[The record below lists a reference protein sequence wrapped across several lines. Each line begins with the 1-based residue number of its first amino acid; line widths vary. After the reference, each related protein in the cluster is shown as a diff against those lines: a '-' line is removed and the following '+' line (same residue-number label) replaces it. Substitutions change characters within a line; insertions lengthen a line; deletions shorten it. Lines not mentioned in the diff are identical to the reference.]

1 MSERRTMIV
10 MKRSGDYEKVEL
22 RSATTTYRVENPHLE
37 EATMTNAITR
47 RETLA
52 MAGTALAALTSPA
65 AAQSTAPIKI
75 GFSMALSGGLAGGGK
90 AALLAYQ
97 IWAEEVNAKG
107 GLLGR
112 KVELVH
118 YDAQSNP
125 STVPSIYTK
134 LLDID
139 KVDLLLSGYA
149 TVPTAAAMPIVIQR
163 KKMILSLFALAANDE
178 HKYSRYFQLQP
189 NGPQAKYELSKG
201 FFDIASAMTP
211 KPQTVAMVGADAEY
225 SILALQG
232 ARENAKKAGIKI
244 VFDRTYP
251 PAQVDFAPIVRSI
264 KATNPD
270 LLFIASYPTDSVG
283 MVSSIHEI
291 GFSARL
297 VGGGMIGLQFAAF
310 KQKLG
315 PMLNNIICYDLYVP
329 EPTMKFPGTEEFL
342 KRYRERA
349 AQAGVDPI
357 GIYIPP
363 FAYSEVQIL
372 ENAIKAVGSLD
383 DGKLAD
389 YIRKT
394 SFPTIVG
401 DIKFGDR
408 GEWAEP
414 RVLYVQYQGIVGN
427 DIEQF
432 KQAGKQVIL
441 YPPRYKSGELK
452 SPFVSMKN

>member
-1 MSERRTMIV
+1 MS
-10 MKRSGDYEKVEL
+10 G
-22 RSATTTYRVENPHLE
+22 P
-37 EATMTNAITR
+37 ITR
-47 RETLA
+47 RKTLA
-52 MAGTALAALTSPA
+52 IAGTALAAMAMPV
-65 AAQSTAPIKI
+65 AAQSEKPLKI

-97 IWAEEVNAKG
+97 IWAEEVNARG

-112 KVELVH
+112 KVELVY
-118 YDAQSNP
+118 YDDQSNP
-125 STVPSIYTK
+125 SAVPSIYTK
-134 LLDID
+134 LLDVD

-149 TVPTAAAMPIVIQR
+149 TVPTAAAMPIVMQR
-163 KKMILSLFALAANDE
+163 KKLFLSLFALAANDE
-178 HKYSRYFQLQP
+178 FKYDRYFQLQP

-201 FFDIASAMTP
+201 FFEIAAAMNP

-225 SILALQG
+225 PKHALDG

-244 VFDRTYP
+244 VYDRTYP

-270 LLFIASYPTDSVG
+270 LVFMATYPPDSVG
-283 MVSSIHEI
+283 MITSIHEI
-291 GFSARL
+291 GLSARL

-315 PMLNNIICYDLYVP
+315 PMLNNIVCYDLYVP
-329 EPTMKFPGTEEFL
+329 EPTMKFPGIEEL
-342 KRYRERA
+342 LVRYRERA
-349 AQAGVDPI
+349 AQAGVDPL

-372 ENAIKAVGSLD
+372 EAAIKAVGSTD

-394 SFPTIVG
+394 TFKTVVG
-401 DIKFGDR
+401 DIKFGER

-441 YPPRYKSGELK
+441 YPPRFKSGEVK
-452 SPFVSMKN
+452 SPFVSLKN

>member
-1 MSERRTMIV
+1 
-10 MKRSGDYEKVEL
+10 
-22 RSATTTYRVENPHLE
+22 
-37 EATMTNAITR
+37 MTGPITR
-47 RETLA
+47 RKTLA
-52 MAGTALAALTSPA
+52 IAGTALAAMTFPA
-65 AAQSTAPIKI
+65 AAQSAKPLKI

-97 IWAEEVNAKG
+97 IWAEDVNARG

-112 KVELVH
+112 KVELVY
-118 YDAQSNP
+118 YDDQSNP
-125 STVPSIYTK
+125 SAVPSIYTK
-134 LLDID
+134 LLDVD
-139 KVDLLLSGYA
+139 QVDLLLSGYA
-149 TVPTAAAMPIVIQR
+149 TVPTAAAMPIVMQR
-163 KKMILSLFALAANDE
+163 KKLFLSLFALAANDE
-178 HKYSRYFQLQP
+178 FKYDRYFQLQP

-201 FFDIASAMTP
+201 FFEIAAAMNP

-225 SILALQG
+225 PKHALDG

-244 VFDRTYP
+244 VYDRTYP
-251 PAQVDFAPIVRSI
+251 ANQVDFTPIVRSI

-270 LLFIASYPTDSVG
+270 LLFMATYPPDSVG
-283 MVSSIHEI
+283 MISSIHEI

-297 VGGGMIGLQFAAF
+297 VGGGMIGLQFAAI

-315 PMLNNIICYDLYVP
+315 PLLNNIVCYDLYVP
-329 EPTMKFPGTEEFL
+329 EPTMQFPGIEQLLT
-342 KRYRERA
+342 RYRERA
-349 AQAGVDPI
+349 AAAGVDPI

-372 ENAIKAVGSLD
+372 EEAIKATGSLD

-394 SFPTIVG
+394 SFKTVVG

-414 RVLYVQYQGIVGN
+414 RVLYVQYRNIVGN

-441 YPPRYKSGELK
+441 YPARYKSGEVHE
-452 SPFVSMKN
+452 PFVSVKN

>member
-1 MSERRTMIV
+1 MAGQV
-10 MKRSGDYEKVEL
+10 
-22 RSATTTYRVENPHLE
+22 
-37 EATMTNAITR
+37 TR

-52 MAGTALAALTSPA
+52 LAGTALAALTIPA

-97 IWAEEVNAKG
+97 IWAEDVNARG

-112 KVELVH
+112 KVELVY
-118 YDAQSNP
+118 YDDQSNP
-125 STVPSIYTK
+125 SSVPSIYTK

-149 TVPTAAAMPIVIQR
+149 TVPTAAAMPIVMQR
-163 KKMILSLFALAANDE
+163 KKLFLSLFALAANDE
-178 HKYSRYFQLQP
+178 FKYDRYFQLQP
-189 NGPQAKYELSKG
+189 NGPQARYELSKG
-201 FFDIASAMTP
+201 FFEIAMAMNP
-211 KPQTVAMVGADAEY
+211 KPQTVAMIGADAEY
-225 SILALQG
+225 PKHALDG

-244 VFDRTYP
+244 VYDRTYP

-270 LLFIASYPTDSVG
+270 LLFMATYPPDSVG
-283 MVSSIHEI
+283 MITSIHEL

-297 VGGGMIGLQFAAF
+297 VGGGMIGLQFAAI

-315 PMLNNIICYDLYVP
+315 PMLNNVLCYDLYVP
-329 EPTMKFPGTEEFL
+329 EPTMKFPGIEELL

-349 AQAGVDPI
+349 AAAGVDPI

-372 ENAIKAVGSLD
+372 EQAIKAVGSLD

-389 YIRKT
+389 HIRKT
-394 SFPTIVG
+394 SFPTVVG

-414 RVLYVQYQGIVGN
+414 RVLYIQYQNIVGN
-427 DIEQF
+427 DVEQF

-441 YPPRYKSGELK
+441 YPPRFKSGELK
-452 SPFVSMKN
+452 APFVSLKN

>member
-1 MSERRTMIV
+1 MAGQV
-10 MKRSGDYEKVEL
+10 
-22 RSATTTYRVENPHLE
+22 
-37 EATMTNAITR
+37 TR

-52 MAGTALAALTSPA
+52 LAGTALAALTIPA
-65 AAQSTAPIKI
+65 AAQSAAPIKI

-97 IWAEEVNAKG
+97 IWAEDVNARG

-112 KVELVH
+112 KVELVF
-118 YDAQSNP
+118 YDDQSNP
-125 STVPSIYTK
+125 SAVPSIYTK

-149 TVPTAAAMPIVIQR
+149 TVPTAAAMPIVMQR
-163 KKMILSLFALAANDE
+163 KKLFLSLFALAANDE
-178 HKYSRYFQLQP
+178 FKYDRYFQMQP
-189 NGPQAKYELSKG
+189 NGPQARYELSKG
-201 FFDIASAMTP
+201 FFEIAMAMNP

-225 SILALQG
+225 PKHALDG

-244 VFDRTYP
+244 VYDRTYP

-270 LLFIASYPTDSVG
+270 LLFMATYPPDPVG
-283 MVSSIHEI
+283 MITSIHEL
-291 GFSARL
+291 GFAARM
-297 VGGGMIGLQFAAF
+297 VGGGMIGLQFAAI

-315 PMLNNIICYDLYVP
+315 PMLNNVLCYDLYVP
-329 EPTMKFPGTEEFL
+329 EPTMKFPGIEQLLT
-342 KRYRERA
+342 RYRERA
-349 AQAGVDPI
+349 AAAGVDPI

-372 ENAIKAVGSLD
+372 EQAIKATGSLD

-389 YIRKT
+389 HIRKT
-394 SFPTIVG
+394 SFPTVVG

-414 RVLYVQYQGIVGN
+414 RVLYIQYQNIVGN
-427 DIEQF
+427 DVEQF

-441 YPPRYKSGELK
+441 YPPRFKSGELK

>member
-1 MSERRTMIV
+1 MAGQV
-10 MKRSGDYEKVEL
+10 
-22 RSATTTYRVENPHLE
+22 
-37 EATMTNAITR
+37 TR

-52 MAGTALAALTSPA
+52 LAGTALAALTIPA
-65 AAQSTAPIKI
+65 TAQSTAPIKI

-97 IWAEEVNAKG
+97 IWAEDVNARG

-112 KVELVH
+112 KVELVY
-118 YDAQSNP
+118 YDDQSNP
-125 STVPSIYTK
+125 SAVPSIYTK

-149 TVPTAAAMPIVIQR
+149 TVPTAAAMPIVMQR
-163 KKMILSLFALAANDE
+163 KKVFLSLFALAANDE
-178 HKYSRYFQLQP
+178 FKYDRYFQMQP

-201 FFDIASAMTP
+201 FFEIAAAMNP

-225 SILALQG
+225 PKHALDG
-232 ARENAKKAGIKI
+232 ARENAKKYGIKI
-244 VFDRTYP
+244 VYDRTYP

-270 LLFIASYPTDSVG
+270 LLFMATYPPDSVG
-283 MVSSIHEI
+283 MITSIHEL
-291 GFSARL
+291 GFAARM
-297 VGGGMIGLQFAAF
+297 VGGGMIGLQFAAI

-315 PMLNNIICYDLYVP
+315 PMLNNVLCYDLYVP
-329 EPTMKFPGTEEFL
+329 EPTMKFPGIEQLLT
-342 KRYRERA
+342 RYRERA
-349 AQAGVDPI
+349 AAAGVDPI

-372 ENAIKAVGSLD
+372 EQAIKAVGSLD

-394 SFPTIVG
+394 SFPTVVG

-414 RVLYVQYQGIVGN
+414 RVLYVQYQNIVGN
-427 DIEQF
+427 DVEQF

>member
-1 MSERRTMIV
+1 MAGQV
-10 MKRSGDYEKVEL
+10 
-22 RSATTTYRVENPHLE
+22 
-37 EATMTNAITR
+37 TR

-52 MAGTALAALTSPA
+52 LAGTALAAMTFPA
-65 AAQSTAPIKI
+65 AAQSANPIKI

-112 KVELVH
+112 KVELVY
-118 YDAQSNP
+118 YDDQSNP
-125 STVPSIYTK
+125 SGVPAIYTK
-134 LLDID
+134 LLDVD

-149 TVPTAAAMPIVIQR
+149 TVPTAAAMPVVIQR
-163 KKMILSLFALAANDE
+163 KKVILSLFALAANDE
-178 HKYSRYFQLQP
+178 FKYDRYFQLQP

-201 FFDIASAMTP
+201 FFEIAASLNP

-225 SILALQG
+225 PKHALDG
-232 ARENAKKAGIKI
+232 ARENAKKYGLK
-244 VFDRTYP
+244 VVYDRTYP
-251 PAQVDFAPIVRSI
+251 PAQVDFAPIVRAI

-270 LLFIASYPTDSVG
+270 LLFMATYPPDSVG
-283 MVSSIHEI
+283 MITSIHEI
-291 GFSARL
+291 GFSARM
-297 VGGGMIGLQFAAF
+297 VGGGMIGLQFAAI

-315 PMLNNIICYDLYVP
+315 PMLNNVFCYDLYVP
-329 EPTMKFPGTEEFL
+329 EPTMKFPGIEELL

-349 AQAGVDPI
+349 AQAGVDPL

-363 FAYSEVQIL
+363 FAYAEVQIL
-372 ENAIKAVGSLD
+372 EDAIRNVGSLD

-389 YIRKT
+389 YMRKAT
-394 SFPTIVG
+394 FKTVVG

-441 YPPRYKSGELK
+441 YPPRFKSGDVK
-452 SPFVSMKN
+452 TPFVSMKN

>member
-1 MSERRTMIV
+1 MAGQV
-10 MKRSGDYEKVEL
+10 
-22 RSATTTYRVENPHLE
+22 
-37 EATMTNAITR
+37 TR

-52 MAGTALAALTSPA
+52 IAGTALAALTIPA
-65 AAQSTAPIKI
+65 TAQSTAPIKV

-90 AALLAYQ
+90 AALLSYQ
-97 IWAEEVNAKG
+97 LWAEDVNARG

-112 KVELVH
+112 KVELVY
-118 YDAQSNP
+118 YDDQTNP
-125 STVPSIYTK
+125 SAVPSIYTK

-139 KVDLLLSGYA
+139 KVNLLLSGYG
-149 TVPTAAAMPIVIQR
+149 TVPTAAAMPIVMQR
-163 KKMILSLFALAANDE
+163 KKLFLSLFALAANDE
-178 HKYSRYFQLQP
+178 FKYDRYFQLQP

-201 FFDIASAMTP
+201 FFDIASAMNP
-211 KPQTVAMVGADAEY
+211 KPKTVAMVGADAEY
-225 SILALQG
+225 PKHALDG

-244 VFDRTYP
+244 VYDRTYP
-251 PAQVDFAPIVRSI
+251 PAQIDFAPIVRAI

-270 LLFIASYPTDSVG
+270 LLFMATYPPDSVG
-283 MVSSIHEI
+283 MITSIHEL

-297 VGGGMIGLQFAAF
+297 VGGGMIGLQFAAI

-315 PMLNNIICYDLYVP
+315 PMLNNVICYDLYVP
-329 EPTMKFPGTEEFL
+329 EPTMKFPGIEELL

-363 FAYSEVQIL
+363 FAYSEVQVL
-372 ENAIKAVGSLD
+372 EQAVKATNSLD
-383 DGKLAD
+383 DKKLAD
-389 YIRKT
+389 YIRSNSFKT
-394 SFPTIVG
+394 VVG

-414 RVLYVQYQGIVGN
+414 RVLYVQYQNIVSN
-427 DIEQF
+427 DVEQF

-441 YPPRYKSGELK
+441 YPPRYKSGDVQG
-452 SPFVSMKN
+452 PFVSMKN

>member
-1 MSERRTMIV
+1 MAGQV
-10 MKRSGDYEKVEL
+10 
-22 RSATTTYRVENPHLE
+22 
-37 EATMTNAITR
+37 TR

-52 MAGTALAALTSPA
+52 LAGTALAALTIPA
-65 AAQSTAPIKI
+65 TAQSAAPIKI

-112 KVELVH
+112 KVELVY
-118 YDAQSNP
+118 YDDQSNP
-125 STVPSIYTK
+125 SGVPAIYTK

-163 KKMILSLFALAANDE
+163 KKLFLSLFALAANDE
-178 HKYSRYFQLQP
+178 HKYNRYFQLQP

-201 FFDIASAMTP
+201 FFDIAATLNP
-211 KPQTVAMVGADAEY
+211 KPKTVAMVGADAEY

-244 VFDRTYP
+244 VYDRTYP
-251 PAQVDFAPIVRSI
+251 PSQVDFAPIVRSI

-270 LLFIASYPTDSVG
+270 LLFIASYPPDSTG
-283 MVSSIHEI
+283 MITSIHEI
-291 GFSARL
+291 GFSARM
-297 VGGGMIGLQFAAF
+297 VGGGMIGLQFAAI
-310 KQKLG
+310 KAKLG
-315 PMLNNIICYDLYVP
+315 PMLNNVLCYDLYVP
-329 EPTMKFPGTEEFL
+329 EPTMKFPGTEELL

-363 FAYSEVQIL
+363 FAYAEVQIL
-372 ENAIKAVGSLD
+372 EDAIKAVGSLD
-383 DGKLAD
+383 DGKLAE
-389 YIRKT
+389 YIHKT
-394 SFPTIVG
+394 TFKTVVG

-427 DIEQF
+427 DVEQF
-432 KQAGKQVIL
+432 KKPGKQVIL
-441 YPPRYKSGELK
+441 YPPRFKSGELK

>member
-1 MSERRTMIV
+1 MS
-10 MKRSGDYEKVEL
+10 G
-22 RSATTTYRVENPHLE
+22 P
-37 EATMTNAITR
+37 ITR
-47 RETLA
+47 RKTLA
-52 MAGTALAALTSPA
+52 IAGTALAAMAMPV
-65 AAQSTAPIKI
+65 AAQSEKPLKI

-97 IWAEEVNAKG
+97 IWAEEVNARG

-112 KVELVH
+112 KVELVY
-118 YDAQSNP
+118 YDDQSNP
-125 STVPSIYTK
+125 SAVPSIYTK
-134 LLDID
+134 LLDVD

-149 TVPTAAAMPIVIQR
+149 TVPTAAAMPIVMQR
-163 KKMILSLFALAANDE
+163 KKLFLSLFALAANDE
-178 HKYSRYFQLQP
+178 FKYDRYFQLQP

-201 FFDIASAMTP
+201 FFEIAAAMNP

-225 SILALQG
+225 PKHALDG

-244 VFDRTYP
+244 VYDRTYP

-270 LLFIASYPTDSVG
+270 LVFMATYPPDSVG
-283 MVSSIHEI
+283 MITSIHEI
-291 GFSARL
+291 GLSARL

-315 PMLNNIICYDLYVP
+315 PMLNNIVCYDLYVP
-329 EPTMKFPGTEEFL
+329 EPTMKFPGIEEL
-342 KRYRERA
+342 LVRYRERA
-349 AQAGVDPI
+349 AQAGVDPL

-372 ENAIKAVGSLD
+372 EAAIKAVGSTD

-394 SFPTIVG
+394 TFKTVVG
-401 DIKFGDR
+401 DIKFGER

-441 YPPRYKSGELK
+441 YPARFKSGEVK
-452 SPFVSMKN
+452 SPFVSLKN

>member
-1 MSERRTMIV
+1 MAGQV
-10 MKRSGDYEKVEL
+10 
-22 RSATTTYRVENPHLE
+22 
-37 EATMTNAITR
+37 TR

-52 MAGTALAALTSPA
+52 LAGTALAALTIPA
-65 AAQSTAPIKI
+65 TAQSTAPIKV

-90 AALLAYQ
+90 AALLSYQ
-97 IWAEEVNAKG
+97 LWAEDVNARG

-112 KVELVH
+112 KVELVY
-118 YDAQSNP
+118 YDDQTNP
-125 STVPSIYTK
+125 SAVPSIYTK

-139 KVDLLLSGYA
+139 KVDLLLSGYG
-149 TVPTAAAMPIVIQR
+149 TVPTAAAMPIVMQR
-163 KKMILSLFALAANDE
+163 KKLFLSLFALAANDE
-178 HKYSRYFQLQP
+178 FKYDRYFQLQP

-201 FFDIASAMTP
+201 FFEIAAAMNP

-225 SILALQG
+225 PKHALDG
-232 ARENAKKAGIKI
+232 ARENAKKYGIKI
-244 VFDRTYP
+244 VYDRTYP

-270 LLFIASYPTDSVG
+270 LLFMATYPPDSVG
-283 MVSSIHEI
+283 MITSIHEL
-291 GFSARL
+291 GLSARL
-297 VGGGMIGLQFAAF
+297 VGGGMIGLQFAAI

-315 PMLNNIICYDLYVP
+315 PMLNNVICYDLYVP
-329 EPTMKFPGTEEFL
+329 EPTMKFPGIEQLLT
-342 KRYRERA
+342 RYRERA

-372 ENAIKAVGSLD
+372 EQAVKATGSLD
-383 DGKLAD
+383 DKKLAD
-389 YIRKT
+389 YIRSSSFKT
-394 SFPTIVG
+394 VVG

-414 RVLYVQYQGIVGN
+414 RVLYVQYQNIVSN
-427 DIEQF
+427 DVEQF

>member
-1 MSERRTMIV
+1 MADQV
-10 MKRSGDYEKVEL
+10 
-22 RSATTTYRVENPHLE
+22 
-37 EATMTNAITR
+37 TR
-47 RETLA
+47 RDTLA
-52 MAGTALAALTSPA
+52 LAGTALAALTVPA
-65 AAQSTAPIKI
+65 TAQQGAPIKI

-97 IWAEEVNAKG
+97 LWAEDVNARG

-112 KVELVH
+112 KVELVY
-118 YDAQSNP
+118 YDDQSNP
-125 STVPSIYTK
+125 ATVPAIYTK
-134 LLDID
+134 LLDVD
-139 KVDLLLSGYA
+139 KADLLLSGYA

-163 KKMILSLFALAANDE
+163 KKLLLSLFALAANDE
-178 HKYSRYFQLQP
+178 HKYDRYFQLQP
-189 NGPQAKYELSKG
+189 NGPEAKYELSKG
-201 FFDIASAMTP
+201 FFEIASALDP

-244 VFDRTYP
+244 VYDRTYP
-251 PAQVDFAPIVRSI
+251 PSQVDFAPIVRSI

-270 LLFIASYPTDSVG
+270 LLFMASYPIDSVG
-283 MVSSIHEI
+283 MISSIHEI

-297 VGGGMIGLQFAAF
+297 VGGGMIGLQFAAS

-315 PMLNNIICYDLYVP
+315 PMLNNVLCYDLYVP

-349 AQAGVDPI
+349 SQAGVDPI

-372 ENAIKAVGSLD
+372 EAAIKAVGSLD

-389 YIRKT
+389 YIHKT
-394 SFPTIVG
+394 SFQTIVG

-414 RVLYVQYQGIVGN
+414 RVLYVQYQGVVGN

-432 KQAGKQVIL
+432 KQPGKQVIL
-441 YPPRYKSGELK
+441 YPPRFKSGEVK
-452 SPFVSMKN
+452 TPFVSMKN

>member
-1 MSERRTMIV
+1 MA
-10 MKRSGDYEKVEL
+10 GQ
-22 RSATTTYRVENPHLE
+22 
-37 EATMTNAITR
+37 ITR
-47 RETLA
+47 RDTLA
-52 MAGTALAALTSPA
+52 LAGTALAALTFPA
-65 AAQSTAPIKI
+65 TAQQGNPIKI

-97 IWAEEVNAKG
+97 LWAEEVNAKG

-112 KVELVH
+112 KVELVY
-118 YDAQSNP
+118 YDDQSNP
-125 STVPSIYTK
+125 SGVPAIYTK

-163 KKMILSLFALAANDE
+163 KKLFLSLFALAANDE
-178 HKYSRYFQLQP
+178 HKYDRYFQLQP
-189 NGPQAKYELSKG
+189 NGPEAKYELSKG
-201 FFDIASAMTP
+201 FFEIASALDP

-244 VFDRTYP
+244 VYDRTYP
-251 PAQVDFAPIVRSI
+251 PSQVDFAPIVRSI

-270 LLFIASYPTDSVG
+270 LLFMASYPPDSAG
-283 MVSSIHEI
+283 MISSIHEI

-297 VGGGMIGLQFAAF
+297 VGGGMIGLQFAAI

-315 PMLNNIICYDLYVP
+315 PMLNNVLCYDLYVP

-372 ENAIKAVGSLD
+372 EAAIKAVGSLD

-389 YIRKT
+389 YIHKT
-394 SFPTIVG
+394 SFQTIVG

-414 RVLYVQYQGIVGN
+414 RVLYVQYQGVVGN

-432 KQAGKQVIL
+432 KQPGKQVIL
-441 YPPRYKSGELK
+441 YPPRFKSGEVK
-452 SPFVSMKN
+452 TPFVSMKN

>member
-1 MSERRTMIV
+1 MA
-10 MKRSGDYEKVEL
+10 G
-22 RSATTTYRVENPHLE
+22 H
-37 EATMTNAITR
+37 ITR

-52 MAGTALAALTSPA
+52 LAGTALAALTFPA
-65 AAQSTAPIKI
+65 TAQQGNPIKI

-97 IWAEEVNAKG
+97 LWAEEVNAKG

-112 KVELVH
+112 KVELVY
-118 YDAQSNP
+118 YDDQSNP
-125 STVPSIYTK
+125 SGVPAIYTK

-163 KKMILSLFALAANDE
+163 KKLFLSLFALAANDE
-178 HKYSRYFQLQP
+178 HRYDRYFQLQP
-189 NGPQAKYELSKG
+189 NGPQAKFELSKG
-201 FFDIASAMTP
+201 FFDIASSLNP

-244 VFDRTYP
+244 VYDRTYP
-251 PAQVDFAPIVRSI
+251 PSQVDFAPIVRSI

-270 LLFIASYPTDSVG
+270 LLFMASYPTDSAG
-283 MVSSIHEI
+283 MISSIHEI
-291 GFSARL
+291 GFAARM
-297 VGGGMIGLQFAAF
+297 VGGGMIGLQFAAL

-315 PMLNNIICYDLYVP
+315 PMLNNVLCYDLYVP
-329 EPTMKFPGTEEFL
+329 EPTMKFPGTEDFL

-363 FAYSEVQIL
+363 FAYAEVQIL
-372 ENAIKAVGSLD
+372 EAAIKAAGTLD

-389 YIRKT
+389 TIRKT
-394 SFPTIVG
+394 TFETIVG

-414 RVLYVQYQGIVGN
+414 RVLYVQYQGVVGN

-441 YPPRYKSGELK
+441 YPPRFKSGELK
-452 SPFVSMKN
+452 TPFVSMKN

>member
-1 MSERRTMIV
+1 
-10 MKRSGDYEKVEL
+10 
-22 RSATTTYRVENPHLE
+22 
-37 EATMTNAITR
+37 MTGPITR
-47 RETLA
+47 RKTLA
-52 MAGTALAALTSPA
+52 IAGTALAAMTFPA
-65 AAQSTAPIKI
+65 AAQSAKPLKI

-97 IWAEEVNAKG
+97 IWAEDVNARG

-112 KVELVH
+112 KVELVY
-118 YDAQSNP
+118 YDDQSNP
-125 STVPSIYTK
+125 SAVPSIYTK
-134 LLDID
+134 LLDVD
-139 KVDLLLSGYA
+139 QVDLLLSGYA
-149 TVPTAAAMPIVIQR
+149 TVPTAAAMPIVMQR
-163 KKMILSLFALAANDE
+163 KKLFLSLFALAANDE
-178 HKYSRYFQLQP
+178 FKYDRYFQLQP

-201 FFDIASAMTP
+201 FFEIAAAMNP

-225 SILALQG
+225 PKHALDG
-232 ARENAKKAGIKI
+232 ARENAKQAGIKI
-244 VFDRTYP
+244 VYDRTYP
-251 PAQVDFAPIVRSI
+251 ANQVDFTPIVRSI

-270 LLFIASYPTDSVG
+270 LLFMATYPPDSVG
-283 MVSSIHEI
+283 MISSIHEI

-297 VGGGMIGLQFAAF
+297 VGGGMIGLQFAAI

-315 PMLNNIICYDLYVP
+315 PLLNNIVCYDLYVP
-329 EPTMKFPGTEEFL
+329 EPTMQFPGIEQLLT
-342 KRYRERA
+342 RYRERA
-349 AQAGVDPI
+349 AAAGVDPI

-372 ENAIKAVGSLD
+372 EEAIKATGSLD

-394 SFPTIVG
+394 SFKTVVG

-414 RVLYVQYQGIVGN
+414 RVLYVQYRNIVGN

-441 YPPRYKSGELK
+441 YPARYKSGEVHE
-452 SPFVSMKN
+452 PFVSVKN